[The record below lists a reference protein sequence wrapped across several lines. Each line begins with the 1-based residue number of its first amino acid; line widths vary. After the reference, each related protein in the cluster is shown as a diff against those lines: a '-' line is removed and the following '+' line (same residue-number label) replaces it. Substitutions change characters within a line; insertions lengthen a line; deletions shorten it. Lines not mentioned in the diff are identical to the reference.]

1 MLEARNPRTGAVRHF
16 FEPRTN
22 PPRNVRLL
30 HRSKKGCIA
39 KVMLQCVKFGKTLL
53 SGKSLPTHTDFASNG
68 APLIQ
73 VAFTGP
79 LRDGK

>member
-1 MLEARNPRTGAVRHF
+1 MRE
-16 FEPRTN
+16 
-22 PPRNVRLL
+22 
-30 HRSKKGCIA
+30 
-39 KVMLQCVKFGKTLL
+39 FGKTLL